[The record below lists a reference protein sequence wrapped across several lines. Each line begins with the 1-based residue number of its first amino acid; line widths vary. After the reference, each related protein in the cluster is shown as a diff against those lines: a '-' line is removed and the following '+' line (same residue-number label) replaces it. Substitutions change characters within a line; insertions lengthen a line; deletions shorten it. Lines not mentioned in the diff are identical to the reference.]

1 MTDSI
6 RDDTLP
12 KTSSLSRTHDQA
24 AILSEVPGAAALGL
38 QLLAS
43 SPDCVKLLDTQGN
56 IHFINENGLK
66 LIGIDAFSDIEAK
79 PWSSLWP
86 VENAALVANAI
97 ANAVGG
103 AAGRFAA
110 LAPTPKGTP
119 KWWDVT
125 VSPVYDDAGTLVWLL
140 AVSRDITH
148 QRQIESIVQ
157 TGEQRFRALADNIA
171 QFAWMADAS
180 GNVYWYNQRWFN
192 YTGTSLADMAGWGW
206 QKLLHPDDVDR
217 VLAKVHA
224 CLKDSKPWD
233 DTFALRGADGSYR
246 WFLSRAM
253 PIRDDD
259 GNVVLWC
266 GTNTDITDQ
275 RKASQRL
282 SQLARLIEL
291 SHEAILV
298 WDLDDGVLLWNR
310 GCVELFGYSE
320 SEALGA
326 NSHTLLN
333 TTHALSREKLITT
346 LEAEGK
352 WSGEFLRRAKDGG
365 EVWTDCRLELIRVG
379 DRRVVLETNRDV
391 SERRRADD
399 IRNVLIAELNH
410 RIKNTLA
417 IVQSLALQTA
427 RSSPSMAAFVQSFSG
442 RIQSLS
448 SAHNV
453 LTDTNWCNAS
463 VAELVASQI
472 IAAAGTPQRITI
484 SGPQAFLAPQT
495 ALHVT
500 LILHELTTN
509 AIKHGA
515 LSDQT
520 GRINVS
526 WSVAECPER
535 KLRLVWDETGG
546 DGLIAPSDRGFGL
559 NLIERSGRLPHIT
572 TRLDFRSCG
581 VFCEIFADL
590 DDATPASA
598 TYFNPGRVKVRS
610 VGQS

>member
-1 MTDSI
+1 
-6 RDDTLP
+6 
-12 KTSSLSRTHDQA
+12 
-24 AILSEVPGAAALGL
+24 
-38 QLLAS
+38 
-43 SPDCVKLLDTQGN
+43 
-56 IHFINENGLK
+56 
-66 LIGIDAFSDIEAK
+66 
-79 PWSSLWP
+79 
-86 VENAALVANAI
+86 
-97 ANAVGG
+97 
-103 AAGRFAA
+103 
-110 LAPTPKGTP
+110 
-119 KWWDVT
+119 
-125 VSPVYDDAGTLVWLL
+125 
-140 AVSRDITH
+140 
-148 QRQIESIVQ
+148 
-157 TGEQRFRALADNIA
+157 
-171 QFAWMADAS
+171 
-180 GNVYWYNQRWFN
+180 
-192 YTGTSLADMAGWGW
+192 
-206 QKLLHPDDVDR
+206 
-217 VLAKVHA
+217 
-224 CLKDSKPWD
+224 
-233 DTFALRGADGSYR
+233 
-246 WFLSRAM
+246 
-253 PIRDDD
+253 
-259 GNVVLWC
+259 VVLWC

-448 SAHNV
+448 SAHNF

-463 VAELVASQI
+463 VAELVA
-472 IAAAGTPQRITI
+472 
-484 SGPQAFLAPQT
+484 
-495 ALHVT
+495 
-500 LILHELTTN
+500 
-509 AIKHGA
+509 
-515 LSDQT
+515 
-520 GRINVS
+520 
-526 WSVAECPER
+526 
-535 KLRLVWDETGG
+535 
-546 DGLIAPSDRGFGL
+546 
-559 NLIERSGRLPHIT
+559 
-572 TRLDFRSCG
+572 
-581 VFCEIFADL
+581 
-590 DDATPASA
+590 
-598 TYFNPGRVKVRS
+598 
-610 VGQS
+610 